1 MYSESE
7 MKQAVLR
14 EILCVDANHQLH
26 INVPAEMG
34 DEFEV
39 IVLPIRAK
47 AFKKLSDDDQFVL
60 AAYSAVI
67 ESNSEED
74 AVWGK
79 YVRN

>member
-1 MYSESE
+1 
-7 MKQAVLR
+7 MKQAILR
-14 EILCVDANHQLH
+14 ETLFVDANHQLH

-39 IVLPIRAK
+39 IVLPVRSKTAK
-47 AFKKLSDDDQFVL
+47 GLSDDDQFML

-67 ESNSEED
+67 ESDTEED
-74 AVWGK
+74 AIWEK

>member
-1 MYSESE
+1 

-26 INVPAEMG
+26 ISVPAEMG

-39 IVLPIRAK
+39 IVLPVRSDTVK
-47 AFKKLSDDDQFVL
+47 EPSDDDQFML

-67 ESNSEED
+67 ESDSEED
-74 AVWGK
+74 AVWEK
-79 YVRN
+79 YVRS

>member
-1 MYSESE
+1 

-14 EILCVDANHQLH
+14 ETLCVDANHQLH
-26 INVPAEMG
+26 INVPADMG

-47 AFKKLSDDDQFVL
+47 AVEKLSDDDQFML

-67 ESNSEED
+67 EISHEED
-74 AVWGK
+74 AVWEK

>member
-1 MYSESE
+1 

-14 EILCVDANHQLH
+14 ETLCVDANHQLH
-26 INVPAEMG
+26 INVPADMG

-39 IVLPIRAK
+39 IVLPVRAK
-47 AFKKLSDDDQFVL
+47 AVEGLNDDDQFML

-74 AVWGK
+74 AVWEK
-79 YVRN
+79 YVRS

>member
-1 MYSESE
+1 

-14 EILCVDANHQLH
+14 ETLFVDANHQLH

-39 IVLPIRAK
+39 IVLPVRSKAAK
-47 AFKKLSDDDQFVL
+47 ELSDDDQFML

-67 ESNSEED
+67 ESDPEEN
-74 AVWGK
+74 AIWEK

>member
-1 MYSESE
+1 

-26 INVPAEMG
+26 IDVPAEMG

-39 IVLPIRAK
+39 IVLPVRSKAAK
-47 AFKKLSDDDQFVL
+47 ELSDDDQFML

-67 ESNSEED
+67 ESDPAED
-74 AVWGK
+74 AIWEK